1 LAPTPPGCEDSS
13 CAAARG
19 ECAGDDTGL
28 SRHIICGLADLD
40 ELVVEFGTP
49 LLENV
54 TPKGYFEYEGRDVL
68 VHELLSCTVKDIQL
82 LHQNRP
88 TSVWL
93 ITTFAKHLM
102 RGLAHMHKNGVV
114 HGDVKPHNIM
124 WSGLEETFKLIDF
137 GVSFSL
143 NENMEHAIQSRDKHF
158 CLIKLY
164 RFLLPSLDIA
174 AYQAPE
180 TIRWNQFVQP
190 PSTYYGTQ
198 LPCIGNAYPTKPG
211 AEADVWS
218 AGCIIAELMTGSKVF
233 TFGWSGENVEQVLK
247 ERLQIIDEDF
257 PMEFMSL
264 WFPWFRKCL
273 EEDRAN
279 RWSAEEALKD
289 SLLSEPQKGSEKPT
303 MFDLLTL
310 PTTVLR
316 IVSLVRA
323 EMDQEFADEIVE
335 TVVEMAN
342 SCCEGTISPKE
353 YTFYNPNGSLYLV
366 YEDAQDARSA
376 YEILRRSVVKDFT
389 LAVTFFP
396 KEFYE
401 NSNFF

>member
-1 LAPTPPGCEDSS
+1 MSGKVTKNLRVKREKKLKLTKAINQVAANNDQVKPTSQFQEFTIGTQIVSKFGNFEIVRELAVGRCCEVYIGEELSS
-13 CAAARG
+13 KHREAIKVFVRKQHYKGALLRELKFLAK
-19 ECAGDDTGL
+19 L
-28 SRHIICGLADLD
+28 SPHPHI
-40 ELVVEFGTP
+40 
-49 LLENV
+49 V

-143 NENMEHAIQSRDKHF
+143 NENMEHAIQSR
-158 CLIKLY
+158 
-164 RFLLPSLDIA
+164 

-180 TIRWNQFVQP
+180 TIRWNQWLQP

-198 LPCIGNAYPTKPG
+198 LPCVGNAYPTKPG

-218 AGCIIAELMTGSKVF
+218 AGCIIAELMTGSKKKTEV
-233 TFGWSGENVEQVLK
+233 
-247 ERLQIIDEDF
+247 ID
-257 PMEFMSL
+257 
-264 WFPWFRKCL
+264 
-273 EEDRAN
+273 
-279 RWSAEEALKD
+279 WSAEDSLKD

-316 IVSLVRA
+316 IVSLVRP

-342 SCCEGTISPKE
+342 SCCEGTICPKE